1 MLILTERQKNLLILL
16 LKAQGGIG
24 VKQIEERIKVSRRT
38 IYREFKELKTP
49 LKKRGLAIVTI
60 DGKYQI
66 QGQAQ
71 DLRELKDDL
80 GDDNPRNE
88 MSVSKRQN
96 ALAIKLLFND
106 EPQKIVALALEL
118 RVSEATIQNDLRDV
132 GKAISEY
139 GITLIKKR
147 GVGVYVK
154 GTEIKRRQVL
164 CGILLNEINEYRFFN
179 YIENNK
185 HEQEYFLNLIER
197 ELLQEIKIDFEKS
210 ILKEISLASDHQ
222 LMQLIL
228 MFAICLMRMQKDKL
242 INVDTKIDDKTL
254 KYQGLVYEFLTNYE
268 KKHELRV
275 TRHEVL
281 FLAKYVE
288 SCDKEASP
296 VFYDDDQELVL
307 SIKIKQFI
315 QQVSNDVKWD
325 FQRNPIFFQKVMK
338 HISGVIKK
346 RVNQLP
352 NSPIETLTRVSNQ
365 YPKLFKSI
373 SKAWQDNF
381 SKNDLPIS
389 ELQLLLLYFANE
401 LKNRR
406 YQVKFSFLII
416 CENGIGTS
424 SILASRIQKEIPN
437 ISRIK
442 VSNVSEVRKL
452 DLSQYDMVLSTIKLP
467 GFPRKYQIVSP
478 LLLDEELGRIKDY
491 LEKSQ
496 RATKE
501 NIDDSKRNAERIINH
516 NPIQGLN
523 DIAISSLFCSDLV
536 NGIEV
541 KKLANKTTG
550 INEVVDEIVL
560 MVTAAIIRNRTEVA
574 NNLKKRMALAP
585 IGIPESS
592 LALLHTSSPEVK
604 RCYFTVI
611 DLSRPI
617 RLKAMDQNE
626 IEVTRILVMLGP
638 KNLSEVEQKVMGLI
652 SSMIIMSDQ
661 SLSLFEKGSK
671 QQIQDVISKRF
682 LQEIKL
688 GIPI

>member
-16 LKAQGGIG
+16 QKAQGGIG
-24 VKQIEERIKVSRRT
+24 IKQIEERIKVSRRT
-38 IYREFKELKTP
+38 IYREFKELKKP
-49 LKKRGLAIVTI
+49 LQKRGLAIVTI
-60 DGKYQI
+60 EGKYQI
-66 QGQAQ
+66 QGQTE
-71 DLRELKDDL
+71 DLNELKDDL
-80 GDDNPRNE
+80 GEDNPRNE

-106 EPQKIVALALEL
+106 EPQKIIALALEL
-118 RVSEATIQNDLRDV
+118 HVSEATIQNDLRDV

-154 GTEIKRRQVL
+154 GTEITRRQVL

-179 YIENNK
+179 YIENNQY
-185 HEQEYFLNLIER
+185 EQEYFLNLIER
-197 ELLQEIKIDFEKS
+197 ELLQEIKIDLKKS
-210 ILKEISLASDHQ
+210 ILQEISLASDHQ

-228 MFAICLMRMQKDKL
+228 MFAICLMRMQQGQVIKADA
-242 INVDTKIDDKTL
+242 KIDDKTL

-268 KKHELRV
+268 KKYPLQVLRQ
-275 TRHEVL
+275 EVL

-288 SCDKEASP
+288 SCDQEASP
-296 VFYDDDQELVL
+296 VFYDDDQELLL

-315 QQVSNDVKWD
+315 QQVSNDIRWD
-325 FQRNPIFFQKVMK
+325 FQRNPVFFQKVTK
-338 HISGVIKK
+338 HIGGIIKK
-346 RVNQLP
+346 KVNQLP
-352 NSPIETLTRVSNQ
+352 NSPIETLTRVSEQ
-365 YPKLFKSI
+365 YPKLFASI
-373 SKAWQDNF
+373 SQSWQDNF
-381 SKNDLPIS
+381 PTNTLPIS

-406 YQVKFSFLII
+406 YQVKVSFLII

-437 ISRIK
+437 ISNIK

-496 RATKE
+496 RKMQENIAVSKE
-501 NIDDSKRNAERIINH
+501 NVEKIINH
-516 NPIQGLN
+516 DPIQGLN
-523 DIAISSLFCSDLV
+523 EIAISSLFCSDLV

-541 KKLANKTTG
+541 KRLNNKTTL
-550 INEVVDEIVL
+550 IDEVVDEIVL
-560 MVTAAIIRNRTEVA
+560 MVTTSIIRNRTEVA
-574 NNLKKRMALAP
+574 QNLKRRISLAP
-585 IGIPESS
+585 IGIPDSS
-592 LALLHTSSPEVK
+592 IALLHTSSQEIK

-611 DLSRPI
+611 DLSCPI

-682 LQEIKL
+682 LQEIKV